1 MTKKRVFRQNDHI
14 ILPKSTL
21 KRFVNPETQKIKY
34 LDLNNP
40 ENIEIKEKSPRS
52 FHTQLNYYIPE
63 YDDKIKIYET
73 MIGKYYKMITDA
85 YNQNTDINIYPQ
97 QLKTDIIDIV
107 NIQFQR
113 TVIAD
118 DEYLYKLLEHFK
130 EQYRQ
135 ESLFFLRQGIYPK
148 EFQERKQ
155 KFEQASK
162 NINTFRYYAQRIIGQ
177 NNSKIF
183 EAYKNFVPHILI
195 IPNQIGSTFIL
206 SPQHFVPIGETVRII
221 ISPRIALAL
230 YPVSLTKNNELIKY
244 LTQEEVDFLVPRT
257 IESAISMTNSFRQ
270 IIGEE
275 NYLNSI
281 KTKLE
286 RYKSILPNLVDGII
300 LIKDNSITINDGQI
314 FLELAVSMKLFK
326 PNCHKIVIEMNAISS
341 QFLQTKEFINCI
353 QMFERWE
360 FVLIFINNNTSYL
373 PNINIKVA
381 KTKEEAIAM
390 LK

>member
-1 MTKKRVFRQNDHI
+1 MTEKRIFKQNDHI

-21 KRFVNPETQKIKY
+21 KRFVNPETKKIKY
-34 LDLNNP
+34 LDLCNP
-40 ENIEIKEKSPRS
+40 ENITIKEKSPRS

-63 YDDKIKIYET
+63 YDDKVKVYET
-73 MIGKYYKMITDA
+73 MIGRYYKLITDA
-85 YNQNTDINIYPQ
+85 CNQNSDININPQ

-113 TVIAD
+113 TIIAD

-155 KFEQASK
+155 KFEQASQ
-162 NINTFRYYAQRIIGQ
+162 NINTFRYYAQHIIGQ
-177 NNSKIF
+177 KNSKIF

-195 IPNQIGSTFIL
+195 IPNQISSTFIL
-206 SPQHFVPIGETVRII
+206 SPQHFVPIDSTVRII
-221 ISPRIALAL
+221 ISPRIALSL
-230 YPVSLTKNNELIKY
+230 YPTSLTTNNELIKY

-257 IESAISMTNSFRQ
+257 IESAISMTSNFRQ

-286 RYKSILPNLVDGII
+286 IYKSILPNPVDDII
-300 LIKDNSITINDGQI
+300 LIKDNSILINDEQT
-314 FLELAVSMKLFK
+314 FLELAVSIKLFN
-326 PNCHKIVIEMNAISS
+326 PDCHKIVIEAGAISS
-341 QFLQTKEFINCI
+341 QFLQNKEFIDCI

-360 FVLIFINNNTSYL
+360 LALIFINNNASYI
-373 PNINIKVA
+373 PNINIKVT
-381 KTKEEAIAM
+381 KTKEEAVAM
-390 LK
+390 FK

>member
-73 MIGKYYKMITDA
+73 MTGKYYKMITDA

>member
-73 MIGKYYKMITDA
+73 MNGKYYKMITDA